1 MVDEIVLKL
10 FFVRRIVTSWWRGIG
25 PKVDA
30 MVDEIVLEMVDG
42 EEEEDMLDIVNN
54 KLDSDTM
61 LG

>member
-1 MVDEIVLKL
+1 MSSSVRASLLIV
-10 FFVRRIVTSWWRGIG
+10 IEVT
-25 PKVDA
+25 KVDA